1 MTSVAGHMQ
10 SEIVIILV
18 LVIRT
23 YSAKNFW
30 PQVEIGSGIPRSG
43 AQNGGTEVTMYYIR
57 YHIQQLLYYIR
68 TL

>member
-23 YSAKNFW
+23 YSAKNF
-30 PQVEIGSGIPRSG
+30 S
-43 AQNGGTEVTMYYIR
+43 MYYMR